1 MKKLFTLLFLL
12 ISFLASIAQ
21 TTIDTAINFVAKD
34 IYGNR
39 IELFEFLDD
48 DKIVVIDFFNTS
60 CGPCQTYA
68 PDMQASYTDFG
79 ENQGNVIFMGIS
91 KGDDNAMVAQFDSIF
106 GITYPSISG
115 SQGGG
120 NAIHTAYNI
129 LGTPTVIVIT
139 PDKAIV
145 EKHIWEPTRN
155 NINEAVENAGGI
167 MVGTGTIPADDVVLA
182 EIWPNPVG
190 DHARLG
196 FNSEGSEYSFIL
208 TDVAGRIS
216 LAIYGEY
223 FTEGRQTRFIRTE
236 SLSHGLY
243 FLSILQDGKT
253 ISRAKLIKN

>member
-1 MKKLFTLLFLL
+1 MRILYTLLFLL
-12 ISFLASIAQ
+12 ISLSASIAQ
-21 TTIDTAINFVAKD
+21 TTLDTALNFIAKD

-39 IELFEFLDD
+39 IELYEFLDD

-79 ENQGNVIFMGIS
+79 ENQGNVIYMGIS
-91 KGDDNAMVAQFDSIF
+91 KGDDNSMVARFDSIF

-120 NAIHTAYNI
+120 NAIHTSYNI

-139 PDKAIV
+139 PDRVIV
-145 EKHIWEPTRN
+145 EKHIWEPTRS

-167 MVGTGTIPADDVVLA
+167 MVSTGNISTDNVVMA

-190 DHARLG
+190 DYARLG
-196 FNSEGSEYSFIL
+196 FISAGSEYSFMI
-208 TDVAGRIS
+208 TDIAGRTR
-216 LAIYGEY
+216 LALLGEY
-223 FTEGRQTRFIRTE
+223 FSNGRHCPT
-236 SLSHGLY
+236 
-243 FLSILQDGKT
+243 
-253 ISRAKLIKN
+253 